1 MQAYLNYDLN
11 VLHNIFS
18 MSQFSIHAQSHT
30 QKKKQWQLNVS
41 TFSDFIP
48 VKYFFG
54 LKALLLTLFYYIK
67 YTEKSTSLKK
77 ENRIMKMCQS

>member
-30 QKKKQWQLNVS
+30 QKKKKLWQLNVS

-48 VKYFFG
+48 LKYFFG
-54 LKALLLTLFYYIK
+54 LKALLLMLFYYIK
-67 YTEKSTSLKK
+67 YTEKSISLKK
-77 ENRIMKMCQS
+77 RK